1 MSLYARRCLMDALE
15 LELQVSENCLEWIL
29 GTKPWSS
36 ARAARALNHCHLS
49 SLCYC
54 PSRYL

>member
-36 ARAARALNHCHLS
+36 ARAARALNH
-49 SLCYC
+49 
-54 PSRYL
+54 